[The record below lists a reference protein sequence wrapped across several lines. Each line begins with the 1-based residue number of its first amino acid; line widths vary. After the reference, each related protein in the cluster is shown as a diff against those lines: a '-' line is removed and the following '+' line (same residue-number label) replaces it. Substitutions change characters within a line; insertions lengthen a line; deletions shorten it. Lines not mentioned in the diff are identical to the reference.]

1 MRGLRADHGRQLFF
15 SYPQDV
21 DGPALTFATGQARM
35 IYDVAS
41 DTVTSLRLSGQSV
54 DVCQALK

>member
-21 DGPALTFATGQARM
+21 GGPALTFATGQARM